1 MRRWATNSPVSA
13 GVALVVAGFIAL
25 FLAWNGAASKD
36 YVQGQLP
43 YLISGG
49 LVGLG
54 LIGAGLTVVNV
65 QARRADQDALMDR
78 IERLLEER
86 ADQAPTAPRP
96 TRARK
101 LAAAKDRRSA

>member
-25 FLAWNGAASKD
+25 FLAWNGAAAKD
-36 YVQGQLP
+36 YVEGQLP

-49 LVGLG
+49 LVGVG
-54 LIGAGLTVVNV
+54 LIGAGLTVINV
-65 QARRADQDALMDR
+65 QSRRADNDALMDR

-86 ADQAPTAPRP
+86 AEQAPSAPRP
-96 TRARK
+96 TRARQ
-101 LAAAKDRRSA
+101 LSAAKSRRSA

>member
-25 FLAWNGAASKD
+25 FLAWNGAAAKD
-36 YVQGQLP
+36 YVEGQLP

-49 LVGLG
+49 LVGVG
-54 LIGAGLTVVNV
+54 LIGAGLTVINV
-65 QARRADQDALMDR
+65 QSRRADNDAMMDR

-86 ADQAPTAPRP
+86 AEQAPSTPRP

-101 LAAAKDRRSA
+101 LSAAKSRRSA

>member
-36 YVQGQLP
+36 YVEGQLP

-49 LVGLG
+49 LVGIG

-65 QARRADQDALMDR
+65 QTRRADQDALMDR
-78 IERLLEER
+78 IERLIEER
-86 ADQAPTAPRP
+86 DAQAPSAPRP

-101 LAAAKDRRSA
+101 LSAAKARRSA